1 MGSIF
6 VKQPD
11 EKRMKIKGFAGKE
24 YNVPFYLQFVPGYV
38 VEVVHSSESLRY
50 NGDNTINTVIAL
62 PHASD
67 QLVKTRGS
75 AGEEYRY
82 YPLLRTMNDVP
93 SKGDPV
99 LLCTIGKIKYY
110 LGPLNTNTN
119 NPTWN
124 DDPSFKPEILLHK
137 KEKVGR
143 ISTRGFKGES
153 PNFNKE
159 DSFQRLTKRRKEEL
173 DYGSA
178 IRESTGDTIIEGR
191 HGNSLRIGSRSN
203 NPYIF
208 ISNGRNS
215 SNKHESLGDGGTISI
230 TSNGTLQQHFG
241 GYNIGT
247 IKSPLKINGYMLASD
262 NVTFKNG
269 SREEPPVRS
278 MGKLVSSINNDQ
290 DSQELIYNYSGNQMF
305 LDSDRITINSKSDD
319 IYLSSN
325 KDIHIGT
332 KRHLTIS
339 TNKNLVIDSEKTYLG
354 DFNKNKMDNM
364 VLGKKVQD
372 ALNGIIGLIKEVVIT
387 TQLGPQSPMPLPSE
401 LNVTTLINEIISDKH
416 FIEENI
422 KKQ

>member
-11 EKRMKIKGFAGKE
+11 EAKMKIKGFGGKE
-24 YNVPFYLQFVPGYV
+24 YDVPFYLQFVPGYA
-38 VEVVHSSESLRY
+38 VEVVHSTESLRY
-50 NGDNTINTVIAL
+50 TGESSINTIIAL
-62 PHASD
+62 PHAGD
-67 QLVKTRGS
+67 KLVKTRAS

-110 LGPLNTNTN
+110 LGPLNTNSN

-143 ISTRGFKGES
+143 ISARGIKGQSE
-153 PNFNKE
+153 NFNKE
-159 DSFQRLTKRRKEEL
+159 VSFQRLTKTRKKEL

-178 IRESTGDTIIEGR
+178 IRETTGDTIIEGR

-215 SNKHESLGDGGTISI
+215 SNKQESLGDGGTISI

-247 IKSPLKINGYMLASD
+247 FESSLRIDGYILASD
-262 NVTFKNG
+262 NTIFKNG

-278 MGKLVSSINNDQ
+278 IGKLVSSINNDQ
-290 DSQELIYNYSGNQMF
+290 DVQELIYDYSGNQMF
-305 LDSDRITINSKSDD
+305 LDSDRITINSKLDD

-332 KRHLTIS
+332 KENVTIS
-339 TNKNLVIDSEKTYLG
+339 TNKNLIIESEKTYLG
-354 DFNKNKMDNM
+354 DFNKNTMDNM
-364 VLGKKVQD
+364 VLGKKVQK

-401 LNVTTLINEIISDKH
+401 TTVTSLIDDIISTKH
-416 FIEENI
+416 FIEEN
-422 KKQ
+422 K